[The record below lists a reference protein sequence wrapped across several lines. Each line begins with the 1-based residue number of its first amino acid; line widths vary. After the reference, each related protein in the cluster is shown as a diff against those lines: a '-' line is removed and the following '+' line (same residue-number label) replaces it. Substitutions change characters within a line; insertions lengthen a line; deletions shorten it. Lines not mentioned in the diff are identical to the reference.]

1 MSIETVDYAILE
13 KSNLQKD
20 MGLSEEWEKNTVHL
34 MGAAENFNRRS
45 AFVQCSTDESIQSYY
60 RQHQLLIFIKSTD
73 YKHKAQHHS
82 KKQ

>member
-34 MGAAENFNRRS
+34 MCAAENFNRRS
-45 AFVQCSTDESIQSYY
+45 AFVQCSTDDSIQNYY
-60 RQHQLLIFIKSTD
+60 RQHQSLISTKS
-73 YKHKAQHHS
+73 S
-82 KKQ
+82 N

>member
-1 MSIETVDYAILE
+1 MSIDTVDYAILE

-45 AFVQCSTDESIQSYY
+45 AFVQCSKDDSIQN
-60 RQHQLLIFIKSTD
+60 
-73 YKHKAQHHS
+73 
-82 KKQ
+82 